1 MNKADVIA
9 RVSEKTGLATSAC
22 EKVIDA
28 FEEHAGEALV
38 ARLKGDRAKRAE
50 WLAEVAA
57 KSGASA
63 QDCEKILGSL
73 EDVVKSGIY
82 EKLNAFKGLFSRS

>member
-9 RVSEKTGLATSAC
+9 KVAEKTGLPLNEC

-28 FEEHAGEALV
+28 FEEHAGEALI
-38 ARLKGDRAKRAE
+38 ARLKGDQVKRAE
-50 WLAEVAA
+50 WLADVAG
-57 KSGASA
+57 KSGVSS
-63 QDCEKILGSL
+63 QNCENVLGSL

-82 EKLNAFKGLFSRS
+82 EKLSAFRGLFSRS

>member
-9 RVSEKTGLATSAC
+9 KVAEKTGLPPSAC
-22 EKVIDA
+22 EKVVDA
-28 FEEHAGEALV
+28 FEEHAGEALI
-38 ARLKGDRAKRAE
+38 ARLKGDQAKRAE
-50 WLAEVAA
+50 WLAEVAGKA
-57 KSGASA
+57 GVRSE
-63 QDCEKILGSL
+63 DCEKVLASL